1 MTQERIYSYFQR
13 NPQLHVLFIFDKAN
27 IIMNDLQ
34 TVRGELNISIK
45 YLMEL
50 GSTLNITLNTAWK
63 EKRVVLLF
71 PLGTYP
77 ISEEQ
82 QLDSLLWTC

>member
-27 IIMNDLQ
+27 IIMN
-34 TVRGELNISIK
+34 GELNISIK

-50 GSTLNITLNTAWK
+50 GSTLNITLNTHG
-63 EKRVVLLF
+63 KRNVW
-71 PLGTYP
+71 YY
-77 ISEEQ
+77 S
-82 QLDSLLWTC
+82 SH